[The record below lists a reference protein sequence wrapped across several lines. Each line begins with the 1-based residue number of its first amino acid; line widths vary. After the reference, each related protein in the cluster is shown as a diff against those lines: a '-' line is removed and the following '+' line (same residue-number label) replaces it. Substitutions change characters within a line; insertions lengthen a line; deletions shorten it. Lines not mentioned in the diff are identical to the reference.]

1 MIVKTISNNFK
12 RDITINKLYPVVF
25 GDIGKNNKIEE
36 IRIVDDFGG
45 LSVYDSVDFEI
56 YKDNLINYDREGN
69 HYVYSLI
76 NTSSFLEDYYNDDEE
91 TINMLKKSI
100 VNIFQE
106 ELSEK
111 ELLTCITSEMYAEE
125 EKLLLLDAI
134 SKKLTMTSI
143 EILTQYFNK
152 KIESAGSEII
162 EFLLTILKTYK
173 NQAVYDLFLSYITDS
188 TIDSPSINKIITN
201 YFDEY

>member
-76 NTSSFLEDYYNDDEE
+76 NTSSFL
-91 TINMLKKSI
+91 
-100 VNIFQE
+100 
-106 ELSEK
+106 
-111 ELLTCITSEMYAEE
+111 
-125 EKLLLLDAI
+125 
-134 SKKLTMTSI
+134 
-143 EILTQYFNK
+143 
-152 KIESAGSEII
+152 
-162 EFLLTILKTYK
+162 
-173 NQAVYDLFLSYITDS
+173 
-188 TIDSPSINKIITN
+188 
-201 YFDEY
+201 